1 MPDPGLHVR
10 AAATESPSPV
20 LADEPRAYRRE
31 WPTNRR
37 GRLELDLSALA
48 VLAEIGL
55 AGCGKLRT
63 TSMGD
68 DALNQAQEEGQ
79 VAKAVADDTRPR
91 TFCPLSDRR
100 KCETCDC
107 HPDRV
112 PESRLHE
119 KVESRP
125 PDTMDN

>member
-1 MPDPGLHVR
+1 MPGILLFVR
-10 AAATESPSPV
+10 LVPKESARPV
-20 LADEPRAYRRE
+20 IAIAPRPYRRE
-31 WPTNRR
+31 WPTHRR

-79 VAKAVADDTRPR
+79 VAKALADDTQPR
-91 TFCPLSDRR
+91 TFCSLSDI
-100 KCETCDC
+100 T
-107 HPDRV
+107 
-112 PESRLHE
+112 
-119 KVESRP
+119 
-125 PDTMDN
+125 